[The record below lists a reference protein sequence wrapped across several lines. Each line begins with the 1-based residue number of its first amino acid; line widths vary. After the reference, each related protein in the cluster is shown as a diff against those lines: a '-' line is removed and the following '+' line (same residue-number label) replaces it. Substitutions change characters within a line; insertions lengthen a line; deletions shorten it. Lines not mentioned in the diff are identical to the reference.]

1 MVRIQDQFLFVRNR
15 QVYRE
20 RQLVENNQF
29 SVVFHRMGQNTRS
42 AMEVGIAVRVVFQ
55 AIIGDLRAAVRPR
68 AQLAAGD
75 DEAIDVDGCAVG
87 HELTAVDDEVDVS
100 ADAGTGITNNCHSTG
115 IEDDRSRGF
124 VIIRTKDGFRDAI
137 NP

>member
-1 MVRIQDQFLFVRNR
+1 MVRSQEQFLFGRNR

-42 AMEVGIAVRVVFQ
+42 VMDVGIAVQ

-87 HELTAVDDEVDVS
+87 HELTAVDDEVDVTL
-100 ADAGTGITNNCHSTG
+100 DAVTGLRNN
-115 IEDDRSRGF
+115 
-124 VIIRTKDGFRDAI
+124 
-137 NP
+137 